1 MKYSHKIRNLQ
12 CLGPGIDQ
20 TVMVKL
26 LQSPHPQERS
36 DQQPTSGSS
45 TLAEVN
51 LSVPGV

>member
-1 MKYSHKIRNLQ
+1 MF
-12 CLGPGIDQ
+12 GAIDQ

-36 DQQPTSGSS
+36 DQQPTGTSGSS

-51 LSVPGV
+51 LSVPGVLSWHQM

>member
-12 CLGPGIDQ
+12 CLGPLI
-20 TVMVKL
+20 KL